1 MTSDWHNWKFGL
13 NLPVPVSSFADVRK
27 LAAKSCIKMSSAFK
41 VQWSEKR
48 GNHYIWKKNGDC
60 NNSLHSFSVKIVADA
75 PLVRGP
81 LLLVPLN
88 IFRRGF
94 LHFVLR
100 MLELIYVSL
109 YLGSSWC
116 DGHSSHSFFSF
127 VTFLLFLFSFSFST
141 SWRIETHQATPS
153 VES

>member
-1 MTSDWHNWKFGL
+1 MYKNVIRVQS
-13 NLPVPVSSFADVRK
+13 PVKREERK
-27 LAAKSCIKMSSAFK
+27 SL
-41 VQWSEKR
+41 
-48 GNHYIWKKNGDC
+48 YLKKNGDC

-109 YLGSSWC
+109 YLGSS
-116 DGHSSHSFFSF
+116 
-127 VTFLLFLFSFSFST
+127 
-141 SWRIETHQATPS
+141 
-153 VES
+153 